1 MSMILSLKNCSNSGL
16 PISVKDSVIAGT
28 RTSSSASSFSTDFSS
43 IVQNLRSRWEYMD
56 IREKQQ
62 VLKSIINK
70 IKIKDE
76 TVELQLLI

>member
-1 MSMILSLKNCSNSGL
+1 MKTIKENQKKLKDINDSIKSIEIENEKLSA
-16 PISVKDSVIAGT
+16 V
-28 RTSSSASSFSTDFSS
+28 TDFSS

-70 IKIKDE
+70 IRIKDE